1 MFFCYFQC
9 DVRGDALIQSAGI
22 SIHEVV
28 PLVIFEVVKIVKLWV
43 LHGINTLE
51 KLTKARSPSVEVMVG
66 VGSGKLHSTKPAKV
80 SAAPPAG
87 DLVASLILLDGGVAV
102 RTHLGI
108 VGKVVL
114 AGQIRGH
121 GCQLFLPVPLFL
133 GLELAGGD
141 SMVGGLAVDAE
152 GKAASWTLSKIGLP
166 VNHGGTLTVYPGTR
180 DHISHALQL
189 SLQELLLIT
198 CVKWSL
204 HQLSYL
210 GWNCLHVT
218 ACCWAG

>member
-51 KLTKARSPSVEVMVG
+51 ELTKARSPSVEVMVG

-80 SAAPPAG
+80 GAAPPAG
-87 DLVASLILLDGGVAV
+87 DLVAPLILLDRGVAV

-108 VGKVVL
+108 VGEVVL

-121 GCQLFLPVPLFL
+121 GCQLFLPVSLFHEQLLLVGGVGILVQDAPLLL

-141 SMVGGLAVDAE
+141 SMVGGLAVDAK
-152 GKAASWTLSKIGLP
+152 GKAARPPTMES
-166 VNHGGTLTVYPGTR
+166 R
-180 DHISHALQL
+180 
-189 SLQELLLIT
+189 
-198 CVKWSL
+198 
-204 HQLSYL
+204 
-210 GWNCLHVT
+210 
-218 ACCWAG
+218 